1 MEPDSESSSILLE
14 MKDLLQK
21 KQDQLI
27 KNDLRKR
34 FLNLNLFLAK
44 EKPTIELN
52 MYTK

>member
-1 MEPDSESSSILLE
+1 MELDNKTISDMQELL
-14 MKDLLQK
+14 LK

-27 KNDLRKR
+27 KQDLRKR
-34 FLNLNLFLAK
+34 FLNLNLYLAK